1 MVIHQNIRNV
11 ALPSILQQ
19 STVSIGMMLNET
31 FYIYKNDTDDSME
44 CGNIS
49 SYQGKKIGTLQNDQR
64 MTSALQNWKDNN
76 QAEIE
81 IVSFLDLSEC
91 ADAFNVGRID
101 GFVSADNVVSS
112 YSGITPVEKIGKQP
126 FYLCV
131 AKERTDLLG
140 ELNMAVPIVNEQDA
154 ADLDELR
161 SKYFTE
167 TTVSVFLSDF
177 VSVKNGHF

>member
-1 MVIHQNIRNV
+1 MGAGLTALSVQTMWFLPIP
-11 ALPSILQQ
+11 ALP
-19 STVSIGMMLNET
+19 
-31 FYIYKNDTDDSME
+31 
-44 CGNIS
+44 
-49 SYQGKKIGTLQNDQR
+49 
-64 MTSALQNWKDNN
+64 
-76 QAEIE
+76 
-81 IVSFLDLSEC
+81 
-91 ADAFNVGRID
+91 
-101 GFVSADNVVSS
+101 
-112 YSGITPVEKIGKQP
+112 PVEKIGKQP

>member
-1 MVIHQNIRNV
+1 M
-11 ALPSILQQ
+11 
-19 STVSIGMMLNET
+19 
-31 FYIYKNDTDDSME
+31 
-44 CGNIS
+44 
-49 SYQGKKIGTLQNDQR
+49 
-64 MTSALQNWKDNN
+64 
-76 QAEIE
+76 
-81 IVSFLDLSEC
+81 SFLDLSEC
-91 ADAFNVGRID
+91 AAAFNGGRID

-140 ELNMAVPIVNEQDA
+140 ELNMAVSIVNEQDA

-177 VSVKNGHF
+177 VTVKNGHF